1 MLLLD
6 CISDILPMQNRSLLT
21 QISGLYV
28 LTLVD
33 VTIFRNVDNNKE
45 VI

>member
-6 CISDILPMQNRSLLT
+6 CISVILPMQNRSLLT

-33 VTIFRNVDNNKE
+33 VIIFRNVDNNKE

>member
-1 MLLLD
+1 
-6 CISDILPMQNRSLLT
+6 MQNRSLLT